1 MSQPAPGELGCQV
14 SRVQHLVR
22 QACDRELRPIGLSLA
37 QYLVLRAL
45 ADQPGAS
52 SAELARRCFVTR
64 QSVGEVLCGLR
75 KANLVAVS
83 EHTTG
88 GRARAVTLTRTGRAR
103 LRAGERIITLV
114 EERMT
119 DGLVARD
126 RRQLAD
132 LLDAC
137 AANLTQSG
145 LT

>member
-1 MSQPAPGELGCQV
+1 M
-14 SRVQHLVR
+14 
-22 QACDRELRPIGLSLA
+22 A

-75 KANLVAVS
+75 KANLVAVA

-103 LRAGERIITLV
+103 LRAGEQIITLV

-119 DGLVARD
+119 DGLAARD
-126 RRQLAD
+126 RRELAD
-132 LLDAC
+132 LLGAC
-137 AANLTQSG
+137 AANLTRSG
-145 LT
+145 LTSS